1 MISDAQKAYIYDV
14 LSSQAAQKPSRQSMK
29 KNGAV
34 LVTNNAQILQA
45 QSGCVGSSEAGS
57 FPPSMGR
64 MQSHF
69 TESVSGAD
77 TALDDSVSYSYYLR
91 F

>member
-1 MISDAQKAYIYDV
+1 MLSDAQKAYIHDL
-14 LSSQAAQKPSRQSMK
+14 LSSPSSSMILTTINE

-34 LVTNNAQILQA
+34 PVTNNGQILQV

-64 MQSHF
+64 TESHF

-77 TALDDSVSYSYYLR
+77 TTLGNSVSYRYDLR